1 MKEIIINKNDII
13 KIYDIE
19 IYYKDHI
26 EVNKNLTTY
35 LTLLLVYNNVVII
48 LSYYTYIWDDYNIS
62 LRC

>member
-1 MKEIIINKNDII
+1 MKDIIINKNDII

-48 LSYYTYIWDDYNIS
+48 LSYYTYI
-62 LRC
+62 